1 MPNLDLALIGNC
13 SYGALIDSRARV
25 VWSCMPRFDSDPV
38 FCSLLAG
45 NGDAQSGFF
54 DVEVLDLERTE
65 QRYLRNSAVLETR
78 LFDCHGN
85 AVEIVDFAPRFK
97 QHGRT
102 YRPVQMVRQFRC
114 LKGNPRIRV
123 RLRPM
128 RDYGAQVPERTHG
141 SNHVRYILSE
151 MTLRLTSD
159 LPVSFIMDEPVFV
172 LERTFTMILGPDETM
187 TRPIGEV
194 GREFLER
201 TTHHWQEEWSRF
213 LSIPFEWQEAVIR
226 AAITLKLCSFEESGA
241 IIAAPTTSI
250 PEAAGTARNW
260 DYRFC
265 WLRDAYFVV
274 HALNRLGTTG
284 TMEDYLFYITNVV
297 ANAQNGD
304 LQPVYGITMEARL
317 IEREESALP
326 GYRGMG
332 PVRVGNQAYEQIQ
345 NDVYGSVV
353 LASTHLYFDERLMN
367 SGTEAMFHRLE
378 RLGDKAY
385 DLYDKP
391 DAGLWELRGIQRV
404 HTFSSVMCWAACDRL
419 AKIAPRVG
427 IPERADHW
435 RHRADEIESYI
446 LANCWDEERGTFVES
461 VGGRELDASLLLLH
475 DLGFVAADDPRFLG
489 TVAAVEKALRRGD
502 HLFRYVQQDDFGHP
516 ENAFNICTFWYIEA
530 LAAIGRMD
538 EARALFERMLA
549 ARNHLGLLSEDL
561 DPETGELWGNF
572 PQTYSM
578 VGLISAAMRLSRP
591 WEGAY

>member
-13 SYGALIDSRARV
+13 TYSALIDQRGRA
-25 VWSCMPRFDSDPV
+25 VWSCMPRFDGDPV

-45 NGDAQSGFF
+45 NGDTTRGFF
-54 DVEVLDLERTE
+54 DVDLLDFERSE
-65 QRYLRNSAVLETR
+65 QHYLRNTAVLVTR
-78 LFDCHGN
+78 LFDAEDN
-85 AVEIVDFAPRFK
+85 ALEIVDFAPRFK

-102 YRPVQMVRQFRC
+102 YRPVQMVRMLRC
-114 LKGNPRIRV
+114 LRGNPRIRV

-141 SNHVRYILSE
+141 SNHVRYILPD
-151 MTLRLTSD
+151 MTLRLTCD
-159 LPVSFIMDEPVFV
+159 LPVSFVLNESVFV

-187 TRPIGEV
+187 TRPIADV
-194 GREFLER
+194 GREFLEK

-250 PEAAGTARNW
+250 PEAAGTSRNW

-297 ANAQNGD
+297 ANAEDGY
-304 LQPVYGITMEARL
+304 LQPVYGITMEDKL
-317 IEREESALP
+317 TEREEPALP
-326 GYRGMG
+326 GYRSMG
-332 PVRVGNQAYEQIQ
+332 PVRVGNQAYEQVQ
-345 NDVYGSVV
+345 NDVYGSMV
-353 LASTHLYFDERLMN
+353 LASTHMYFDERLTTA
-367 SGTEAMFHRLE
+367 GTEAQFHRLE
-378 RLGDKAY
+378 AIGDKAY
-385 DLYDKP
+385 ELHDQP
-391 DAGLWELRGIQRV
+391 DAGLWELRGTQRV

-419 AKIAPRVG
+419 AKIARRLG
-427 IPERADHW
+427 FQDRATHW
-435 RHRADEIESYI
+435 QQRAGQVNDFIV
-446 LANCWDEERGTFVES
+446 ANCWDEERGTFVES
-461 VGGRELDASLLLLH
+461 VGGREMDASLLLLH
-475 DLGFVAADDPRFLG
+475 DLGFLAADDPRFVG
-489 TVAAVEKALRRGD
+489 TVNAVEKALRRGD
-502 HLFRYVQQDDFGHP
+502 FLFRYIQQDDFGHP

-530 LAAIGRMD
+530 LAAIGRVD
-538 EARALFERMLA
+538 EARELFEKMLA

-561 DPETGELWGNF
+561 DPQTGELWGNF